1 MSEWVSESEV
11 SSRLG
16 YKVLLAGLSEAGKTA
31 VKRVFFLKQSAK
43 DVGDLAATINYERLI
58 ANIGETTITIVDL
71 GGQRVFLKRFLGSF
85 SPFIFSAVRAFLF
98 LIDVENKATRNSSIE
113 YFTHCLEKLQTYSPN
128 AQYFVFL
135 HKNDLVQ
142 HLPNYES
149 IHEQLKEQFQLES
162 PNKVVFFRT
171 TIFRPETVI
180 DGFGRIFEL
189 AMAELAQSEYVN
201 GRQIGQVEEFAEE
214 FVTFREP
221 TAQEERIP
229 GHSPDRRTTTTSPD
243 ISPPNQAISASSTPA
258 KMAGDPVTLSKLQK
272 MLKAGAKSGIA
283 VPASNDPTAMPSDS
297 GAPVELQELMKTAL
311 KPKLSALASSAHP
324 LDHPGSAM
332 MREKDHEEVMTPT
345 KESPV
350 IEDSLASAT
359 SKIERLTEHHL
370 DLLHSIDETI
380 EELEIDEVAA
390 EEVAKPE
397 DDKKS
402 RVDFLASFFGIQ
414 LDEAKAVVESGYA
427 DVFEIAATSR
437 IPIPLIL
444 TVVLKYLPLIKSKG
458 LDIETLDKEKLL
470 DTLAEHLKGSIR
482 ENDILQVLTV
492 AAKRIDLTI
501 AEIIDIYCVERPKTV
516 PTVRVEAGSVT
527 EPPVEP
533 IELPVRVE
541 PESPEEVISFPNSP
555 EIGFKAEL
563 TPELNCRL
571 FFYSQT
577 QPISNVL
584 VSGTITRDEIMYLLH
599 YEVQLSLEGGATSI
613 YHASRLIHDTIKKL
627 RGET

>member
-11 SSRLG
+11 SLRLG

-43 DVGDLAATINYERLI
+43 DVDDLAATINYERLI
-58 ANIGETTITIVDL
+58 ANIGDTTITIVDL

-85 SPFIFSAVRAFLF
+85 SPFIFSAVKAFLF
-98 LIDVENKATRNSSIE
+98 LIDVENKATRNSAIE
-113 YFTHCLEKLQTYSPN
+113 YFSHCLEKLQIYSPN
-128 AQYFVFL
+128 AEYFVFL

-142 HLPNYES
+142 HLPNYDS

-162 PNKVVFFRT
+162 PKKVSFFRT

-189 AMAELAQSEYVN
+189 GMPELAQSDYVD
-201 GRQIGQVEEFAEE
+201 GREIGQVEEYTEE

-221 TAQEERIP
+221 AVQEELIS
-229 GHSPDRRTTTTSPD
+229 GHSPDKATITT
-243 ISPPNQAISASSTPA
+243 PNQAIAASSIPA
-258 KMAGDPVTLSKLQK
+258 KNAGDPATLAKLQNI
-272 MLKAGAKSGIA
+272 MKAGMKAGTGVLASSDPSA
-283 VPASNDPTAMPSDS
+283 VSSDS
-297 GAPVELQELMKTAL
+297 GGTAELQTLMRSAL
-311 KPKLSALASSAHP
+311 KPELDALPSSNHSLGAPSRTMTAPKESSAVE
-324 LDHPGSAM
+324 G
-332 MREKDHEEVMTPT
+332 
-345 KESPV
+345 
-350 IEDSLASAT
+350 SLARVP
-359 SKIERLTEHHL
+359 SKVERLTEDHL
-370 DLLHSIDETI
+370 DLLHSIDEAT
-380 EELEIDEVAA
+380 EELVIDEPAA
-390 EEVAKPE
+390 EEVVKPE
-397 DDKKS
+397 DGKKS

-444 TVVLKYLPLIKSKG
+444 TVVLKYIPLIKSKG
-458 LDIETLDKEKLL
+458 LDVETLDKEKLL
-470 DTLAEHLKGSIR
+470 GTLAEHLKGSIR

-501 AEIIDIYCVERPKTV
+501 AEIIDKHSVGRPKKV
-516 PTVRVEAGSVT
+516 PTVRIEAGAVT
-527 EPPVEP
+527 EHPVEP

-541 PESPEEVISFPNSP
+541 PESPKEIISFPSSP

-571 FFYSQT
+571 FFYSQS
-577 QPISNVL
+577 QLISNVL

-613 YHASRLIHDTIKKL
+613 YHASRLIHDTIKKV
-627 RGET
+627 RGEG